1 MGPVR
6 EDKVTKAV
14 AVLCCV
20 VGTAAVLYV
29 AVYAQYILWEP
40 VDVDFFYR
48 YWAVY
53 AVGMLL
59 VWVGAG
65 FAWPL
70 GSRHGSPD
78 KDERSE
84 GE

>member
-1 MGPVR
+1 MRVVR
-6 EDKVTKAV
+6 EDRVMKAV

-20 VGTAAVLYV
+20 VGTAGVLYV

-53 AVGMLL
+53 VIGMLL

-65 FAWPL
+65 FAWPRS
-70 GSRHGSPD
+70 SRGWAP
-78 KDERSE
+78 
-84 GE
+84 G

>member
-1 MGPVR
+1 M
-6 EDKVTKAV
+6 KAV

-20 VGTAAVLYV
+20 VGTAGVLYV

-53 AVGMLL
+53 VIGMLL

-65 FAWPL
+65 FAWPRS
-70 GSRHGSPD
+70 SRHRAPD
-78 KDERSE
+78 E
-84 GE
+84 GERGDGR

>member
-1 MGPVR
+1 M
-6 EDKVTKAV
+6 KAV

-29 AVYAQYILWEP
+29 AVYAQYILWAP

-65 FAWPL
+65 FAWPR

-78 KDERSE
+78 EDELSE